1 MRNGLILI
9 MMIIATPA
17 LAGSVTL
24 TTYYPSPSGNYD
36 KLNVANGVNQ
46 DGTDLTVG
54 TAASNNTVHGSV
66 TIGEDAGAKTTIK
79 GGTSLELGTAGSP
92 VVFKGNPSFTKPVI
106 FTNTAPA
113 TMNGALKVN
122 GDSTFGG
129 DVTTLG
135 AASTVVN
142 SPATFQQPASFEQTT
157 TFNHNVILGSGAS
170 DLIEFKGNVA
180 IGGNNGASLT
190 IVDPTPV
197 RAGGGD
203 WYIGTGGADS
213 GTVRIHKQG
222 GLIVET
228 GGLNANTLTIPG
240 QSTLGNTVVIG
251 KMELND
257 GAGQA
262 KLKVAKAGAA
272 ATAGYYAVYAP

>member
-1 MRNGLILI
+1 MRYGLIII

-92 VVFKGNPSFTKPVI
+92 VVFKGNPSFTKPVT

-113 TMNGALKVN
+113 TMNGKLTVNNDSIFN
-122 GDSTFGG
+122 GDTTNFKAVATAFDSPSTF
-129 DVTTLG
+129 
-135 AASTVVN
+135 N
-142 SPATFQQPASFEQTT
+142 QPAV
-157 TFNHNVILGSGAS
+157 FNNNVILGSS
-170 DLIEFKGNVA
+170 SNDLIEFKGNVA

-190 IVDPTPV
+190 IVDPTNV
-197 RAGGGD
+197 NAGSGD
-203 WYIGTGGADS
+203 WNIGNGGASQGTMIINKTGG
-213 GTVRIHKQG
+213 VVIQN
-222 GLIVET
+222 
-228 GGLNANTLTIPG
+228 GGLNANKLTVPG
-240 QSTLGNTVVIG
+240 QSTLGNTVVVG

-257 GAGQA
+257 GNGQA